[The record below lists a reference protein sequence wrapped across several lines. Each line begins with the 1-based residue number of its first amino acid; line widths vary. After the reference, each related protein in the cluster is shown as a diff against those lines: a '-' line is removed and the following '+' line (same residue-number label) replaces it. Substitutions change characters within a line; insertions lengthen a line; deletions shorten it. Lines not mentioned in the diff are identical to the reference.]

1 MIAEETRLMLTLKTD
16 LNNSRS
22 LNERSSIDLGP
33 AAPGRFPHDKMVIF
47 LLLGFGWLGW
57 PVVAQEEGPKGGQ
70 PDRPPMNVVVLVADD
85 QRFDSLGIAGNPN
98 IHTPNLDRLAAGG
111 IRFDRA
117 YVTTS
122 ICMSSRAS
130 ILTGQYMSRHKIDR
144 FGQPLTAEQFRNSYP
159 GLLRANGFYSGFVGK
174 YGVGGVRAEDFDVAL
189 DYSGL
194 HWVKIDGEEVHV
206 TERNARDAIHFLEH
220 RPRDRPFQLSV
231 SFFAPH
237 AEDSAAQ
244 QYLPQAWSA
253 EFYRDVQIPVSPR
266 MGPEFREALP
276 EFLRT
281 EKNEGIVRFHWR
293 FDSSEKYQQSMIN
306 YFRLITEVDEAV
318 GRIIEKLREQQV
330 LDQTLI
336 VYLGDNGY
344 FHAERGLADKWYPY
358 EESIRV
364 PLLVWDPRLPAEK
377 RGLLIDQMALNIDI
391 APTVLQAAGL
401 VVPPEI
407 QGEDLSQLYLGT
419 DSAKGRDSWR
429 EEFFYEHPTISNRDR
444 IPASQAVV
452 TPKFKYV
459 FWPEWD
465 YEQLFDLNDDPDE
478 LTNRVTDPAY
488 QQTRDAL
495 RQKMASWRQSVR

>member
-1 MIAEETRLMLTLKTD
+1 MTKSNDLKITNARPSAGFPIQRALTSFRLLKSRAFVMLLWTGFTATGLAAANAENDSKVRSP
-16 LNNSRS
+16 LN
-22 LNERSSIDLGP
+22 I
-33 AAPGRFPHDKMVIF
+33 
-47 LLLGFGWLGW
+47 
-57 PVVAQEEGPKGGQ
+57 
-70 PDRPPMNVVVLVADD
+70 VVLVADD

-98 IHTPNLDRLAAGG
+98 IHTPNLDELAASG
-111 IRFDRA
+111 IRFRRA

-122 ICMSSRAS
+122 ICMTSRAS

-144 FGQPLTAEQFRNSYP
+144 FGKPLTAEQFQNSYP
-159 GLLRANGFYSGFVGK
+159 GVLRANGYHSGFVGK
-174 YGVGGVRAEDFDVAL
+174 YGVGGLRADDFDFGV
-189 DYSGL
+189 DYSGR
-194 HWVKIDGEEVHV
+194 HWMKIDGEEIHV
-206 TERNARDAIHFLEH
+206 TERNARDALRFLEQ

-253 EFYRDVQIPVSPR
+253 EFYRDVQIPVSRR

-281 EKNEGIVRFHWR
+281 EKNEVIVRFQWR
-293 FDSSEKYQQSMIN
+293 FDTSEKYQQSMIN

-318 GRIIEKLREQQV
+318 GRIMEKLREQQV

-344 FHAERGLADKWYPY
+344 FHADRGLADKWYPY

-364 PLLVWDPRLPAEK
+364 PLIVWDPRLPRDQ
-377 RGLLIDQMALNIDI
+377 RGLTIDQTALNIDI
-391 APTVLQAAGL
+391 APTVLQGAGL
-401 VVPPEI
+401 AIPPAM
-407 QGEDLSQLYLGT
+407 QGQDLSQLYLG
-419 DSAKGRDSWR
+419 RDLTEQRNNWR
-429 EEFFYEHPTISNRDR
+429 KEFFYEHPTISNRDR
-444 IPASQAVV
+444 IPSSEAVV
-452 TPKFKYV
+452 TPEFKYV

-465 YEQLFDLNDDPDE
+465 YEQLFDLTDDPDE
-478 LTNRVTDPAY
+478 LINRLTDPAY

-495 RQKMASWRQSVR
+495 RQKMASWRQAVR